1 MNYWVV
7 MAGVLLIGYI
17 LIRSSGRLDEQAN
30 EGDISIAVS
39 GSTSRL
45 DNLPTDYVL
54 TRSTASD
61 DSKNQG
67 DNGGEA

>member
-1 MNYWVV
+1 MNYWTMMV
-7 MAGVLLIGYI
+7 GVLLVGYI
-17 LIRSSGRLDEQAN
+17 LIRLSGRLDEQAN
-30 EGDISIAVS
+30 EGGISIAVS

-61 DSKNQG
+61 DNKNKG
-67 DNGGEA
+67 NNGGEA